1 MNTTTKIFVSACI
14 SMLAIFAFTGCKTG
28 GNNPENYPS
37 RPITLIVPW
46 NPGGGTDLSS
56 RAMASVLQEVLG
68 QPVNVVNRTGGGGVV
83 GHLAISQAKPDGYT
97 LGAVTMEITM
107 MHWQGLTDL
116 TYQNFTPLALIMNN
130 AASVTVRKDA
140 PWNTLEELL
149 SDIRANPGK
158 FRASGTSKGGIWD
171 LARIGF
177 LKAAG
182 LPESALPWVPSQ
194 GAAPALQ
201 ELIAGGVDVVT
212 AAVAEV
218 DALRRAGEV
227 KVLAAMAPERLADF
241 PEIPTLRE
249 QGVDWTLGGWISIG
263 APAGLP
269 AEIVV
274 KLDSALNLAAQQPAY
289 LDAMHKAG
297 FNLAPMQAAA
307 FSAFIQ
313 EQDRING
320 ELIQAA
326 GLAKE

>member
-1 MNTTTKIFVSACI
+1 MNTTTKLFFITSLLTFVVLGLS
-14 SMLAIFAFTGCKTG
+14 GCKPG
-28 GNNPENYPS
+28 GNSSESYPS

-56 RAMASVLQEVLG
+56 RAMAAVLQDVLG

-97 LGAVTMEITM
+97 IGAMTMEVTML
-107 MHWQGLTDL
+107 HWQGLTDL
-116 TYQNFTPLALIMNN
+116 TYQDFTPLALIMNN

-140 PWNTLEELL
+140 PWNTLDELL
-149 SDIRANPGK
+149 ADIRANPGK
-158 FRASGTSKGGIWD
+158 FRASGTSKGAIWD

-182 LPESALPWVPSQ
+182 LPETALPWVPSQ

-218 DALRRAGEV
+218 EGMRKAGEV
-227 KVLAAMAPERLADF
+227 KVLAVMSPQRLDNF
-241 PEIPTLRE
+241 PDVPTLKE
-249 QGVDWTLGGWISIG
+249 LGVDWSLGGWISIG

-269 AEIVV
+269 AEIVA
-274 KLDSALNLAAQQPAY
+274 KLDSALAIAAQQPAY
-289 LDAMHKAG
+289 LDAMNQAG
-297 FNLAPMQAAA
+297 FNIQSMSAAA
-307 FSAFIQ
+307 FGAFIA
-313 EQDRING
+313 EQDRVNG
-320 ELIQAA
+320 ELIQSS
-326 GLAKE
+326 GLAR